1 MSDRK
6 LSALVAVA
14 VLVGCAPAP
23 PPPPADPF
31 AGMQWI
37 DLTHAYDDKTIF
49 WPTGRP
55 FEHIQ
60 TSWGEAEGG
69 YFYSAYDFAVREH
82 AGTHVDAPIHFSAG
96 GATVDDVPLDNLI
109 GPAVVIDV
117 VAEANADRDYLASAA
132 DLSKY
137 EAEYGPITAEDV
149 ILIRTGWSS
158 RWPNTL
164 EYMGDDRPGRADE
177 LHFPGIAPELAEI
190 LAQRQVKAVGI
201 DTASID
207 HGPSKD
213 FRAHQ
218 ILMGAGV
225 TGLENLTGLE
235 VLPARGAWV
244 VAMPMKIGSGSGAPA
259 RIAALARR

>member
-1 MSDRK
+1 MPDCK

-14 VLVGCAPAP
+14 ATLGCASAP

-37 DLTHAYDDKTIF
+37 DLTHAYDAETIF
-49 WPTGRP
+49 WPTGKP

-60 TSWGEAEGG
+60 TSWGQTGGG
-69 YFYSAYDFAVREH
+69 YFYSAYDFAVSEH

-96 GATVDDVPLDNLI
+96 GATVDNVPLDNLI
-109 GPAVVIDV
+109 GPAVVMDV
-117 VAEANADRDYLASAA
+117 AAQADADRDYLTSAE
-132 DLSKY
+132 DLAKY
-137 EAEYGPITAEDV
+137 EAAHGPVTTEDIV
-149 ILIRTGWSS
+149 LIRTGWSS

-164 EYMGDDRPGRADE
+164 AYMGDDRPGRADE
-177 LHFPGIAPELAEI
+177 LHFPGIAPELAEA
-190 LAQRQVKAVGI
+190 LAQRGVKAVGI

-213 FRAHQ
+213 FRTHQ

-235 VLPARGAWV
+235 ALPARGAWL
-244 VAMPMKIGSGSGAPA
+244 VAMPMKIGAGSGAPA
-259 RIAALARR
+259 RIAALVRR